1 MIRTILES
9 TDHAEE
15 VAKTF
20 GASKRLCHTLK
31 MQYADRKNA
40 LFLPSCLCV
49 FGQCDLIRGL
59 TEILRT
65 MRSMSDD
72 SSIILLK

>member
-1 MIRTILES
+1 MELAV
-9 TDHAEE
+9 HAEK

-31 MQYADRKNA
+31 MQYADGKNA

-49 FGQCDLIRGL
+49 FGKCDLIRGL

-65 MRSMSDD
+65 MRLMSAD